1 VKCLGVKGGKDSKD
15 GGVKDSYVSTDSMLT
30 SFLYHLIRHL
40 SLTLSIPSLCDQNAN
55 VANKETEVKSLGV
68 KGGKDSKDGG
78 VVENYVSA
86 NSMLTSFLYHLV
98 RHLSLTLSIPSLFDQ
113 VDGNV
118 AKETEVKS
126 LGVKGVKD
134 SKDGGVKDSYVS
146 ANSMLT
152 SFLYHLI
159 RHLSLTLSI
168 PSLFDQVDG
177 NVAKE
182 TEVKSL
188 GVKGVKDSK
197 DGGVVESYVST
208 NKYADII
215 SLSSIQ
221 ASLIDFINP
230 FSL

>member
-1 VKCLGVKGGKDSKD
+1 
-15 GGVKDSYVSTDSMLT
+15 M
-30 SFLYHLIRHL
+30 
-40 SLTLSIPSLCDQNAN
+40 
-55 VANKETEVKSLGV
+55 
-68 KGGKDSKDGG
+68 
-78 VVENYVSA
+78 
-86 NSMLTSFLYHLV
+86 
-98 RHLSLTLSIPSLFDQ
+98 TLSIPSLFDQ
-113 VDGNV
+113 VNGNV

-126 LGVKGVKD
+126 LGVKGGKD

-152 SFLYHLI
+152 SFLSRLL
-159 RHLSLTLSI
+159 RHLLLNFSI
-168 PSLFDQVDG
+168 PSLCYQGEG

-182 TEVKSL
+182 SEVNCL

-197 DGGVVESYVST
+197 DGGVVESYVSA

-215 SLSSIQ
+215 SLSSHQ